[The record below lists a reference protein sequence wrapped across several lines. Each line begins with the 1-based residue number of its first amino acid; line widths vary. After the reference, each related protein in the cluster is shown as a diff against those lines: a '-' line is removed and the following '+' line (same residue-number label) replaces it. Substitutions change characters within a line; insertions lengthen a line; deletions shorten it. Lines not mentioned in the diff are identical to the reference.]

1 MWASRRSSR
10 AKRASPPPGA
20 RPRMIR
26 DPATTDLASPGRIEQ
41 IPARW
46 ASVRGNT
53 VALSDSRSEWTWREL
68 EHGRK
73 QLAELLLTLGVRAGD
88 RVMVVAE
95 NCATL
100 VAVL

>member
-41 IPARW
+41 LAARW
-46 ASVRGNT
+46 AGARGGAL
-53 VALSDSRSEWTWREL
+53 ALSDARGDWTWREL

-73 QLAELLLTLGVRAGD
+73 QLSHLLLTLGVRSGD

-95 NCATL
+95 NCAAL
-100 VAVL
+100 VA

>member
-1 MWASRRSSR
+1 
-10 AKRASPPPGA
+10 
-20 RPRMIR
+20 MIR
-26 DPATTDLASPGRIEQ
+26 DPATQDLAAAGRLEQ
-41 IPARW
+41 LTSRW
-46 ASVRGNT
+46 AGVRGGGL
-53 VALSDSRSEWTWREL
+53 AISDERGEWTWREL

-100 VAVL
+100 VAVLFAITSVGAWIVNVNARLA